1 MEVPFSTLGKTQ
13 NYSFG
18 KGKRFARGDQPQG
31 REFLNLVDPF
41 KTRACSFGYGERSQ
55 LINRFSVKTPS
66 PGSYSVTP
74 EPAMSSTFVQRPDAR
89 PGFERNAM
97 YPGPG
102 SYSPVDNQ
110 SMFHTFS
117 LSRREL
123 YKFSFNAPG
132 PGAYQPITKL
142 VDKGLVGGFMP
153 KARKAVPISERR
165 EKSSPGPGAYKLVS
179 CFGED
184 RLQYPKIKYRKK

>member
-18 KGKRFARGDQPQG
+18 KAKRFLKGDSPQG

-55 LINRFSVKTPS
+55 LINKFSVKTPS
-66 PGSYSVTP
+66 PASYSVTP
-74 EPAMSSTFVQRPDAR
+74 EPGMSLTFVQRPDAKY
-89 PGFERNAM
+89 GFERNRN

-102 SYSPVDNQ
+102 SYSPNDNQ
-110 SMFHTFS
+110 TLYHTFS
-117 LSRREL
+117 LSRRDL
-123 YKFSFNAPG
+123 YKFQYCSPG

-142 VDKGLVGGFMP
+142 VDKGTIGGFMP
-153 KARKAVPISERR
+153 KAKKTVPVSERR
-165 EKSSPGPGAYKLVS
+165 KKSSPGPGAYKLVS

-184 RLQYPKIKYRKK
+184 RLKYPKIKYRKK